1 MYRQIGGSKNRRSDS
16 YWSEGEEEDIN
27 NLMTSVDQRTS
38 KQQQEQR
45 IMSSM
50 KLSIQI
56 LKSLTSLEA
65 LVIFQSVA
73 NSGINGIDNTSLAQ
87 SILPHITRKQYYQRM
102 AALKQTGLISMT
114 SGKYRLTSLGLVI
127 RSSLGIINKGIM
139 LKWPLRAIDAVEAG
153 AKQQK
158 QNLEPQIK
166 GVLIDKMV
174 TDETIRNILI
184 IDQREAKGSTVICGE

>member
-1 MYRQIGGSKNRRSDS
+1 VYRQIGGSKNRRSDS

>member
-1 MYRQIGGSKNRRSDS
+1 VNRQIGGSKNRQSDS
-16 YWSEGEEEDIN
+16 YWYGGEEGDSN
-27 NLMTSVDQRTS
+27 NLVVAVEHRTS

-56 LKSLTSLEA
+56 LKALTSLEA
-65 LVIFQSVA
+65 LVIFQRVA

-102 AALKQTGLISMT
+102 AALKQTGLISMN

-166 GVLIDKMV
+166 DILIDKMV

-184 IDQREAKGSTVICGE
+184 IDQGEEKGSTVICGE

>member
-1 MYRQIGGSKNRRSDS
+1 
-16 YWSEGEEEDIN
+16 
-27 NLMTSVDQRTS
+27 MTSVDQRTS